1 MDIINEIKSNIEN
14 TFQNKKINKIQI
26 LLGNETTNLIFNRNI
41 SEKYTHFY
49 NLFMDYP
56 KIYTSNKNY
65 IQSNLCLKINK
76 HGNFVTN
83 TTFHSRELFNKNELS
98 FLIIY
103 SHEIKQHQ
111 LKFPCEL
118 EYHSEYSSNEIEIS
132 ISDTIKLVF
141 IDDKYIE
148 INIQKDAYIDNTLDQ
163 VIDIIT
169 KMLHLYGFLY

>member
-83 TTFHSRELFNKNELS
+83 NTFHSRELFHANDLS

-148 INIQKDAYIDNTLDQ
+148 LNIKKDAYIDTTLDQ
-163 VIDIIT
+163 VIEVLT
-169 KMLHLYGFLY
+169 KIL

>member
-1 MDIINEIKSNIEN
+1 MSILKNIRTNIEA

-76 HGNFVTN
+76 HGNFVTS
-83 TTFHSRELFNKNELS
+83 TTFHSKKLFHENDLS
-98 FLIIY
+98 LLFIY
-103 SHEIKQHQ
+103 SHETKQDQ

-118 EYHSEYSSNEIEIS
+118 EYHSEFSSNEIEIS

-148 INIQKDAYIDNTLDQ
+148 MNIKKDAYIDTTLDQ
-163 VIDIIT
+163 VLQVLT
-169 KMLHLYGFLY
+169 KML